1 MKPITSRITIEV
13 MGSPKEHVEKALV
26 DVINKLKNDKQI
38 EVVNVKAYKAEQQ
51 ENKLWSTFADIEI
64 ETKNLKKL
72 SDICYD
78 YMPSTLEILEP
89 IGMEMQSIEVQDF
102 INDVL
107 TRMHK
112 YAMVIRKL
120 QTENIYMMKELE
132 KVQGKKPKV
141 IQ

>member
-38 EVVNVKAYKAEQQ
+38 EVVNVKAYEAEQQ